1 MDSSLPG
8 PSVHEIFQA
17 RTLEWV
23 AIFYTRG
30 SSCPRNWTLLSCIR
44 RQILYH
50 WATWEAWIRWGKKKN
65 KNRRTETEAEM
76 GMMYLQAKQLWGFLE
91 TPEATSVKEILSLSL
106 HRGLALWTLISGFW
120 PLELWDDKFLLF
132 KATQCVDIFPGQ
144 PSGMNTA
151 INWKWG
157 LVNQVYFSDGKG
169 KTLDF
174 CTCPHILY
182 GTQALSSYY
191 MLLSRLPFMFPL
203 RLGGPHLLLSM

>member
-1 MDSSLPG
+1 
-8 PSVHEIFQA
+8 
-17 RTLEWV
+17 
-23 AIFYTRG
+23 
-30 SSCPRNWTLLSCIR
+30 
-44 RQILYH
+44 
-50 WATWEAWIRWGKKKN
+50 
-65 KNRRTETEAEM
+65 M

-120 PLELWDDKFLLF
+120 PLELWNDKFLLF
-132 KATQCVDIFPGQ
+132 KATQCVDIFPEQ
-144 PSGMNTA
+144 PLGMNIA

-157 LVNQVYFSDGKG
+157 LVNQVDCSDGKG

-191 MLLSRLPFMFPL
+191 IPFKVTFHVPFMSGWPSSASLHVRIPWVQIASTGFCESHSVMSDSL
-203 RLGGPHLLLSM
+203 RHPGLHSPWNSPGQNTGVGRLSLL